1 MDDPTAESV
10 SSFVSGMG
18 TDVAANLVTVAG
30 FAFLFALKKIC
41 SRDSKCKTKC
51 HLPCID
57 VEVQDRTQRSEH
69 PPLVSEDKIDH
80 GGGTWMGPGGKLG

>member
-1 MDDPTAESV
+1 MEDISDPTA
-10 SSFVSGMG
+10 SFVSGMG
-18 TDVAANLVTVAG
+18 TDVAANLVTVFG
-30 FAFLFALKKIC
+30 LGLLWSLKKLC

-69 PPLVSEDKIDH
+69 PPLVSEDRPVE
-80 GGGTWMGPGGKLG
+80 GEV